1 MALVLVRTH
10 TRLLCLLQ
18 VIRGHGGSM
27 LLYWWWFGGS
37 VGRGSCG
44 GSYSG
49 SCGSLVALVEQ
60 LVVALGQ
67 CSCTG
72 RGGGSIGRTGHTGSL
87 MKDIKKGLTK

>member
-1 MALVLVRTH
+1 MALVLVRTL

-60 LVVALGQ
+60 LGQ

-72 RGGGSIGRTGHTGSL
+72 GGSIGRTGSL

>member
-1 MALVLVRTH
+1 
-10 TRLLCLLQ
+10 
-18 VIRGHGGSM
+18 M

-60 LVVALGQ
+60 LVEQLGQ

-72 RGGGSIGRTGHTGSL
+72 GGSIGHGSTGHGSTGHTGSL

>member
-49 SCGSLVALVEQ
+49 SCGGSCGSWWVNALV
-60 LVVALGQ
+60 LVVVALLVMGQ
-67 CSCTG
+67 LVMALLVTQ
-72 RGGGSIGRTGHTGSL
+72 GH
-87 MKDIKKGLTK
+87 

>member
-1 MALVLVRTH
+1 
-10 TRLLCLLQ
+10 
-18 VIRGHGGSM
+18 M

-49 SCGSLVALVEQ
+49 SCGSLEQLVEQ

-67 CSCTG
+67 LVMALLVTL
-72 RGGGSIGRTGHTGSL
+72 GH
-87 MKDIKKGLTK
+87 